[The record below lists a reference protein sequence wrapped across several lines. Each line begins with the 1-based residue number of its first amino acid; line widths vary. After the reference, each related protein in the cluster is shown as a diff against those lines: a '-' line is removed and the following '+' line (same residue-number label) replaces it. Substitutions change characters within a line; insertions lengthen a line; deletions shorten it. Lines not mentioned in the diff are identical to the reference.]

1 MPRSLRYAA
10 LPPLLLLAACTSQ
23 PPAPVHM
30 RDRGTEREAAS
41 QAAAPIEIA
50 VPPLAQRKPGP
61 LPIKPLNVA
70 TRCSFKDEVGTE
82 GRMALQVEEADV
94 KRFAAE
100 VSIQNRGSCKFDLK
114 DFHQTA
120 RLPIAVLNGNGD
132 RCAVRVWQ
140 QHERV
145 TVAFADC
152 EAHCTGDAFSYLW
165 PILAD
170 TSNGE
175 CS

>member
-1 MPRSLRYAA
+1 MPKPLRVA
-10 LPPLLLLAACTSQ
+10 LPLLLLAACTSQ
-23 PPAPVHM
+23 PPAPVHL
-30 RDRGTEREAAS
+30 RDAGAGREADS
-41 QAAAPIEIA
+41 QAAAAIDIPL
-50 VPPLAQRKPGP
+50 PPAARRKPGP
-61 LPIKPLNVA
+61 LPVKPLNVA
-70 TRCSFKDEVGTE
+70 TRCAFKDEGGTQ
-82 GRMALQVEEADV
+82 GRMALQVEQADV

-100 VSIQNRGSCKFDLK
+100 VSIQHRGTCSFDLK

-120 RLPIAVLNGNGD
+120 KLPIAVLSANDG

-140 QHERV
+140 QHERI

-152 EAHCTGDAFSYLW
+152 ESHCTGDAFSYLW

-170 TSNGE
+170 ARSGE